1 MNKFEE
7 FISEKFDL
15 ALLIEENS
23 KVSVYQRKLKDL
35 QNQYHSVRKT
45 RADGSCFY
53 RGLCFAYLEFLLGK
67 QQEILRFKHLVVQ
80 SKSEVVMAGFQE
92 HLFKHHY
99 ETFLS
104 IVEMAELD
112 GSISS
117 LLTAFNQQCSS
128 DSVVQYVRLVASAY
142 LRNRAE
148 FYQHFIRE
156 GMTVVDFC
164 AQNVEQMAM
173 ECDHIQIIA
182 LTQALEIPLQVEYV
196 DKTENVINHHI
207 FPEGCSPSV
216 FMLFLEHHF
225 NILYREEVQKA
236 KNMDSSKFIVKLN

>member
-1 MNKFEE
+1 MNEE
-7 FISEKFDL
+7 FISEKYDL

-23 KVSVYQRKLKDL
+23 KVPVYQRKLKDL

-67 QQEILRFKHLVVQ
+67 KQEILRFKHLVVQ
-80 SKSEVVMAGFQE
+80 SKSEVLMAGFQE

-104 IVEMAELD
+104 IVELAELD

-117 LLTAFNQQCSS
+117 LLKAFNQPCSS
-128 DSVVQYVRLVASAY
+128 DSVVLYVRLVTSAY
-142 LRNRAE
+142 LRNRTE

-164 AQNVEQMAM
+164 AKNVEQMAT

-207 FPEGCSPSV
+207 FPEGRSPSV

-225 NILYREEVQKA
+225 NILYREEVQKEENA
-236 KNMDSSKFIVKLN
+236 ESSKH